1 VSVNFG
7 DTHRLANGSTYNLVL
22 SAPAGTQYSMV
33 PIRDGSDDAGGHMAS
48 YAFRDGSGQMTTTG
62 GTTWVDLYRW
72 SPVDMQFYFR

>member
-1 VSVNFG
+1 
-7 DTHRLANGSTYNLVL
+7 
-22 SAPAGTQYSMV
+22 
-33 PIRDGSDDAGGHMAS
+33 MAS